1 MTVVGLHGEGSN
13 MEIFDNLAR
22 NVKVKFRRVLLLL
35 LRLVMGWF
43 ERLRHGG

>member
-22 NVKVKFRRVLLLL
+22 NVKVKFRRVSAADA
-35 LRLVMGWF
+35 VGDGMV
-43 ERLRHGG
+43 